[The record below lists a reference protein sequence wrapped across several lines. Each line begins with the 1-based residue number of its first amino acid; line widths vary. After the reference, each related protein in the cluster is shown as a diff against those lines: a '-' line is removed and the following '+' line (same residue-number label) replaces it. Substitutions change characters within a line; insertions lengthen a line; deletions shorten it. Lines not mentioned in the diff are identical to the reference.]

1 MKHDN
6 PKLLKEKQDT
16 ICIYLETSAMSIQK
30 LQDTEPALETKLEG
44 KPKIP
49 VGDYRQHDSYSF
61 FFFFDCAMR
70 LVDLSSS
77 VRD

>member
-30 LQDTEPALETKLEG
+30 LQDTEPALETKPEG
-44 KPKIP
+44 KSKISQ
-49 VGDYRQHDSYSF
+49 R
-61 FFFFDCAMR
+61 
-70 LVDLSSS
+70 
-77 VRD
+77 